1 MSIFSDME
9 STIRSGK
16 KLFFLLI
23 DPDKVTFTGL
33 ELLLGN
39 DHAGL
44 PDLILVGGSIISR
57 PLDPVVEKIKNISSL
72 PVFLFPGSLLQFS
85 GKADGILMISLI
97 SGRNP
102 EYLIGNHVTVAPLIK
117 HYGLEVIPAGYI
129 LIGGNVSTSVE
140 IVSHSHPLPA
150 QKSDIIVATAL
161 AGEYTGNRMI
171 YLEKGSGA
179 DSPVPVSVVKKVKNE
194 ITVPLIVGGGI
205 KTIKQATELYRA
217 GADVLV
223 VGNAIESHPE
233 FLTKLR
239 DLADKM

>member
-9 STIRSGK
+9 SNIRSGK

-23 DPDKVTFTGL
+23 DPDKVSFDGL
-33 ELLLGN
+33 DLLLGN
-39 DHAGL
+39 SHTGL

-57 PLDPVVEKIKNISSL
+57 PLDPVVEKIKDISSL
-72 PVFLFPGSLLQFS
+72 PVFLFPGSLLQLS

-102 EYLIGNHVTVAPLIK
+102 EYLIGNHVTAAPLIK

-129 LIGGNVSTSVE
+129 LIGGSVSTSVE

-150 QKSDIIVATAL
+150 QKPDIIVATAL
-161 AGEYTGNRMI
+161 AGEYTGNSMI

-179 DSPVPVSVVKKVKNE
+179 DSPVPASLVKKVKEE
-194 ITVPLIVGGGI
+194 ITVPLVVGGGI
-205 KTIKQATELYRA
+205 KTIEQADELYRA

-223 VGNAIESHPE
+223 VGNAIETHPE
-233 FLTKLR
+233 FLAQMRELS
-239 DLADKM
+239 DKM